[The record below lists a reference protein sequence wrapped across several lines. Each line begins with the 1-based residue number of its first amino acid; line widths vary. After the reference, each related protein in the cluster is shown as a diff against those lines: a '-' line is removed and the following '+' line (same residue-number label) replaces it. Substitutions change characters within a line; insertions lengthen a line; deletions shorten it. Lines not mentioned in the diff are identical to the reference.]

1 MYGSKLAFRALDLV
15 TQNTIKRRKTKSIFK
30 NTLILQGIP
39 PKIADEIAKEFPN
52 PISEMFSMIK
62 KQHLVEK
69 ISFVSL

>member
-1 MYGSKLAFRALDLV
+1 MYGSKLAFRSLDLV

-52 PISEMFSMIK
+52 PISEMFSLIK
-62 KQHLVEK
+62 NNT
-69 ISFVSL
+69 

>member
-1 MYGSKLAFRALDLV
+1 MYGSKLAFRSLDLV

-52 PISEMFSMIK
+52 PISEMFSLIK